1 MRIACLLIP
10 DLPLRAELRAYESL
24 AGQPVAIASGTDA
37 DARIVSASPEALG
50 AGVFPGAS
58 IPRARSHCP
67 RLQLRV
73 ASPRLE
79 RTARS
84 ALVDLALSFSPRV
97 ALAPRGQGP
106 WMSEAAIHLDASGIH
121 ALFRSESGFAIEL
134 EERASQLGLP
144 GIAAVAGSRDIAH
157 LLARTLSRNRDNPRV
172 LAPGDEADFLA
183 PLPVDWLEPGEPL
196 GSRLS
201 RFGIH
206 RVRDLLALPR
216 SGLAKRLGPQ
226 GRALLKRVRGEN
238 EELPLPLWHDPR
250 VEESIDLEHPVA
262 QVEPL
267 LFILRGLLSRLLE
280 RLRLRGRVAGPLDLQ
295 LRLADGS
302 REERRIGLA
311 APTDDVRV
319 LLRLLSLGLEN
330 RPPLAPIES
339 LGLATEGQE
348 KRGNQLDLFQ
358 PRGPD
363 PAGLDRTLAEL
374 ETLCG
379 AGRVGAPETLD
390 DHRPDRFGLR
400 PFSHSPRSP
409 GSLDASPAPDSPR
422 PERSGALRALR
433 PPVHAEVRVE
443 RGRPHFLRCAVA
455 SGSLVEV
462 AGPWRISGH
471 WWNDHERFAFDY
483 FDIQVEDTSLLR
495 LRFDWILKRWQ
506 VDGIYD

>member
-10 DLPLRAELRAYESL
+10 DLPLRAELRANESL
-24 AGQPVAIASGTDA
+24 VGQPVAIASGA
-37 DARIVSASPEALG
+37 DAGAQIVTASPEALD
-50 AGVFPGAS
+50 AGVVPGAS
-58 IPRARSHCP
+58 VTRARSHCP

-79 RTARS
+79 RTARGT
-84 ALVDLALSFSPRV
+84 LIDLALSFSPRV
-97 ALAPRGQGP
+97 ALVPRGHGP
-106 WMSEAAIHLDASGIH
+106 WMAEAAIHLDASGIH
-121 ALFRSESGFAIEL
+121 ALFRSESGFASEL

-144 GIAAVAGSRDIAH
+144 GIATVAGSRDIAH
-157 LLARTLSRNRDNPRV
+157 LLARTLSRNPIGTRILP
-172 LAPGDEADFLA
+172 PGGEADFLA

-201 RFGIH
+201 RFGIQ
-206 RVRDLLALPR
+206 RVRDLLALPQ

-226 GRALLKRVRGEN
+226 GRALLQRVRGEN
-238 EELPLPLWHDPR
+238 DELPLPLWRDPR
-250 VEESIDLEHPVA
+250 IEESIDLEYPIA
-262 QVEPL
+262 QIEPL
-267 LFILRGLLSRLLE
+267 LFVLRGMLSRLLE
-280 RLRLRGRVAGPLDLQ
+280 RLRLRGRVAGPLDFRM
-295 LRLADGS
+295 RLADGS
-302 REERRIGLA
+302 REEHRIGLA
-311 APTDDVRV
+311 APTDDSRV

-330 RPPLAPIES
+330 RPPQAPIES

-348 KRGNQLDLFQ
+348 KRGNQLDLFL

-400 PFSHSPRSP
+400 PFSHSPRS
-409 GSLDASPAPDSPR
+409 SDSPEPSSVPDSPH
-422 PERSGALRALR
+422 PGSGALRALR
-433 PPVHAEVRVE
+433 PPLHAEIRVE
-443 RGRPHFLRCAVA
+443 RGQPHFLRCAVA
-455 SGSLVEV
+455 CGSLVEV

-471 WWNDHERFAFDY
+471 WWNDRERFAFDY
-483 FDIQVEDTSLLR
+483 FDVQVEDTSLLR
-495 LRFDWILKRWQ
+495 LRFDWIRKRWQ